1 MKKFIEFLERNNA
14 WENFERN
21 FIEQGTDVKNYKRD
35 CKALEDSEISYAF
48 IWDKT
53 KEGYTYWRN
62 LNDLWREKN
71 RTLKEQLLSDD

>member
-21 FIEQGTDVKNYKRD
+21 FIEQGTGVKNYKRN
-35 CKALEDSEISYAF
+35 CKVLEGSEISYAF
-48 IWDKT
+48 TWDKT
-53 KEGYTYWRN
+53 KEGYKYWKN
-62 LNDLWREKN
+62 LNDLWRGEN

>member
-1 MKKFIEFLERNNA
+1 MKKFIEFLEGNNA

-21 FIEQGTDVKNYKRD
+21 FIEQGTDVKNYKSD
-35 CKALEDSEISYAF
+35 CKVLGDSEISYAF
-48 IWDKT
+48 TWNKT
-53 KEGYTYWRN
+53 KEGYEYWRN

>member
-21 FIEQGTDVKNYKRD
+21 FIEQGTDVKNYKRN
-35 CKALEDSEISYAF
+35 CKVSEGSEISYAF

-53 KEGYTYWRN
+53 KEGYKYWKN